1 MYHFCYKTVNLLD
14 GRFYIGMHS
23 CNTKEDNYLGSSRS
37 LKLDIK
43 LLGRKNF
50 KVVERVYF
58 DNREETHEFEALWVT
73 SALELFKDKM
83 YNKAPNGTGALFGKD
98 NAFYGKAHTADTKLR
113 ISLIASQR
121 VGDKNAFFGK
131 RHTDEYKA
139 KASRLRKGINADVCE
154 KQLKKSIMKSTGWWC
169 TPFGCFVSDR
179 VASKHTGL
187 NRNSIRNWCL
197 NPDKY
202 VNPNYQI
209 PKEYHHKTW
218 RESGFYFISKEC

>member
-23 CNTKEDNYLGSSRS
+23 SKTRDDSYLGSSKS
-37 LKLDIK
+37 LRLDIK
-43 LLGRKNF
+43 LLGRNNF
-50 KVVERVYF
+50 KVVDRVYF
-58 DNREETHEFEALWVT
+58 NNREETHEFEALWVT

-83 YNKAPNGTGALFGKD
+83 YNKAPNGVGALLGVE
-98 NAFYGKAHTADTKLR
+98 NAFYGKLHTEEFKQRMSVLGSERTGNKNPFYGKTHTEEFKDRMSKL
-113 ISLIASQR
+113 
-121 VGDKNAFFGK
+121 K
-131 RHTDEYKA
+131 
-139 KASRLRKGINADVCE
+139 KGINADLCD
-154 KQLKKSIMKSTGWWC
+154 KQLKKSITKSTGWWC

-179 VASKHTGL
+179 VASKYTGL
-187 NRNSIRNWCL
+187 GRNCIRSWCS

-218 RESGFYFISKEC
+218 RESGFYFISK